1 MSKHV
6 YVIII
11 SNEICKKR
19 RAVSLTYQAFY
30 RVYRPQSFRD
40 MSGQAHV
47 KKTLQNAL
55 QSDHTTHAYLFS
67 GPRGTGKTSTAK
79 IFAKALNCERAPI
92 AEPCNECATCK
103 SITENAHPDVIEF
116 DAASNSRVEEIRE
129 IIEKVRFAPASARF
143 KVYIIDEVHMLS
155 TSAFNAL
162 LKTLEE
168 PPPHAKFI
176 LATTEPHKIPATI
189 ISRCQRFDFKRL
201 SSIDIVNRM
210 EVVLEDIERPYEEKA
225 LKVIAQASAGG
236 MRDALSMLDQVVSF
250 SEDEV
255 TLEDALFVT
264 GSISQDIFYR
274 LVEHIKQKDVADVL
288 GLLEE
293 LMNEGKDAV
302 RLSEDLITFFR
313 DLLLIQTAPDLSDL
327 LELAS
332 NEEKFIQLANEFE
345 IDTLYQYID
354 VLSKT
359 QQEMRFSLHS
369 KVYLE
374 TALLKMV
381 QTSRPNPQVVV
392 QQEAPVE
399 TRGLESKIA
408 HLENLVNQMQTMG
421 GIVEAPAQT
430 NVPRTRQKPQ
440 AGFKVSTGR
449 VNEVLKIATKD
460 AIQQIKSIWMDAVN
474 QLTKSQQA
482 LLADSEPVAAS
493 NDVFVLKFK
502 HEILCRMAAENKEL
516 AERFKQV
523 LASLTNTYY
532 EIVFIPEDEWS
543 KVRSE
548 FIRKHKE
555 GTHEDS
561 DKTKLAGNESEEPVQ
576 SFLDIEQQVEEVD
589 ETVVSEAQKLFGKD
603 FIEIEE

>member
-1 MSKHV
+1 M
-6 YVIII
+6 
-11 SNEICKKR
+11 
-19 RAVSLTYQAFY
+19 TYQAFY

-40 MSGQAHV
+40 MSGQTHV

-168 PPPHAKFI
+168 PPAHAKFI

-201 SSIDIVNRM
+201 SSIDIVERM
-210 EVVLEDIERPYEEKA
+210 KVVLEDIERPYDEKA
-225 LKVIAQASAGG
+225 LKVISQASAGG

-250 SEDEV
+250 SENEV

-274 LVEHIKQKDVADVL
+274 LVEHIQQKNVASVL

-313 DLLLIQTAPDLSDL
+313 DLLLIQTAPDLGDL

-332 NEEKFIQLANEFE
+332 DEEKFVQLANDFSL
-345 IDTLYQYID
+345 DTLYQYID
-354 VLSKT
+354 ILSKT

-381 QTSRPNPQVVV
+381 QTSQPAQVMNNHSEQSSTVHSQGLEAKVAQLESLV
-392 QQEAPVE
+392 QQ
-399 TRGLESKIA
+399 
-408 HLENLVNQMQTMG
+408 MQSMG
-421 GIVEAPAQT
+421 GPVAVAESQT
-430 NVPRTRQKPQ
+430 TSQRPRQKPQ
-440 AGFKVSTGR
+440 AGFKVPTGR
-449 VNEVLKIATKD
+449 VNEVLKIATKP

-493 NDVFVLKFK
+493 EGVFVLKFK

-516 AERFKQV
+516 AEQFKQV
-523 LASLTNTYY
+523 LVGLTNTFY
-532 EIVFIPEDEWS
+532 EIVFVPEDDWN
-543 KVRSE
+543 RIRTE

-555 GTHEDS
+555 GTQPVSENVNV
-561 DKTKLAGNESEEPVQ
+561 AGNEPEEPVQ
-576 SFLDIEQQVEEVD
+576 SFLDIEQHEEEVD
-589 ETVVSEAQKLFGKD
+589 DTVVSEAQKLFGKD

>member
-1 MSKHV
+1 M
-6 YVIII
+6 
-11 SNEICKKR
+11 
-19 RAVSLTYQAFY
+19 TYQAFY

-40 MSGQAHV
+40 MSGQTHV

-168 PPPHAKFI
+168 PPAHAKFI

-201 SSIDIVNRM
+201 SSIDIVERM
-210 EVVLEDIERPYEEKA
+210 KVVLEDIERPYDEKA
-225 LKVIAQASAGG
+225 LKVISQASAGG

-250 SEDEV
+250 SENEV
-255 TLEDALFVT
+255 KLEDALFVT

-274 LVEHIKQKDVADVL
+274 LVEHIQQKNVASVL

-313 DLLLIQTAPDLSDL
+313 DLLLIQTAPDLGDL

-332 NEEKFIQLANEFE
+332 DEEKFVQLANDFSL
-345 IDTLYQYID
+345 DTLYQYID
-354 VLSKT
+354 ILSKT

-381 QTSRPNPQVVV
+381 QTSQPAQVMNNHSEQSSTVHSQGLEAKVAQLESLV
-392 QQEAPVE
+392 QQ
-399 TRGLESKIA
+399 
-408 HLENLVNQMQTMG
+408 MQSMG
-421 GIVEAPAQT
+421 GPVAVTESQT
-430 NVPRTRQKPQ
+430 TSQRPRQKPQ
-440 AGFKVSTGR
+440 AGFKVPTGR
-449 VNEVLKIATKD
+449 VNEVLKIATKP
-460 AIQQIKSIWMDAVN
+460 AIQQIKSIWIDAVN

-482 LLADSEPVAAS
+482 LLADSEPVAAT
-493 NDVFVLKFK
+493 DGVFVLKFK

-516 AERFKQV
+516 AEQFKHV
-523 LASLTNTYY
+523 LVGLTNTFY
-532 EIVFIPEDEWS
+532 EIVFVPEDDWN
-543 KVRSE
+543 RIRTE

-555 GTHEDS
+555 GTQPVSENVNV
-561 DKTKLAGNESEEPVQ
+561 AGNEPEEPVQ
-576 SFLDIEQQVEEVD
+576 SFLDIEQHEEEVD
-589 ETVVSEAQKLFGKD
+589 DTVVLEAQKLFGKD